1 MSDLQEGRKPLTTAD
16 LIKAMLNLTTSIKAG
31 EMPTVDPTHNYTLN
45 EYQADMSTTAIYKL
59 KVIYPA
65 LGLANE
71 AGEVGGKIKKL
82 IRDDNV
88 SFDGDFQLTDKQ
100 RADIAA
106 ELGDVLWYV
115 AALGRDLGISLNQI
129 AVMNLEK
136 LFSRME
142 RGTIGGSG
150 DNR

>member
-1 MSDLQEGRKPLTTAD
+1 MGDLPEGRKPLTADD
-16 LIKAMLNLTTSIKAG
+16 LIKDG
-31 EMPTVDPTHNYTLN
+31 EMLTVDPAQTYTMN
-45 EYQADMSTTAIYKL
+45 EYQADTAATAIYKW

-88 SFDGDFQLTDKQ
+88 RFDGAFQLTDKQ

-115 AALGRDLGISLNQI
+115 AALSRDLGISLNEI

-142 RGTIGGSG
+142 SGTIGGSG

>member
-1 MSDLQEGRKPLTTAD
+1 MMK
-16 LIKAMLNLTTSIKAG
+16 
-31 EMPTVDPTHNYTLN
+31 HNYTMN
-45 EYQADMSTTAIYKL
+45 EYQADAAQTMIYKW

-71 AGEVGGKIKKL
+71 AGEVAGKIKKL

-88 SFDGDFQLTDKQ
+88 SFDGKVDLSDKQ

-106 ELGDVLWYV
+106 ELGDVLWYI
-115 AALGRDLGISLNQI
+115 AALARDLNIPLNDI
-129 AVMNLEK
+129 ANINIEK
-136 LFSRME
+136 LMSRKE
-142 RGTIGGSG
+142 RGVLGGSG